1 MWRYVFDRVADV
13 TLACVIG
20 YALAQILFDQLSR

>member
-1 MWRYVFDRVADV
+1 MWRYLLDRVADV

-20 YALAQILFDQLSR
+20 YSLAQILFDQLSK